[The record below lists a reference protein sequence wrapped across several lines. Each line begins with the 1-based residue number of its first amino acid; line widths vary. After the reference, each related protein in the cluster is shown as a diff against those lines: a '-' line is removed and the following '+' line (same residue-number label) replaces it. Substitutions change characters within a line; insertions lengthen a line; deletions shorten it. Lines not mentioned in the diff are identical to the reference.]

1 MVGLLLSSTRVRLVL
16 FQVLILGLA
25 SLVTS
30 YAIFK
35 LVTVPAQQESDAVLY
50 DQWTK
55 IAGSLQLQAD
65 GSVAYPPGPLPETA
79 GDGQVPIESV
89 VLTKDGVVV
98 RSKTQILPDSYIG
111 RAASALFA
119 GQGGAIADWQDRNGS
134 PRRVYYEQEPVGDQP
149 NQTPVAV
156 LVSRSTAELQATTRR
171 LLLLLAGGGILVTL
185 VGAALAWLLVHRTL
199 RPVRAI
205 ASAARTISDRDLHLR
220 VDVPAPADELGELRA
235 TFNQM
240 LSRLE
245 RSFEGMR
252 RFTADASHELRS
264 PLTVMRTA
272 VDVALARPRSS
283 ADYESVLRS
292 VQSEIAHM
300 ARVLDQ
306 LLLLAQ
312 ADAGSLRP
320 LREPLDVADLL
331 EELSARWR
339 GTAGAKQV
347 QIVAEMP
354 EVGTVSADPDLLKRA
369 LDNLVDNAV
378 RHSPSLGVVKIGAS
392 REDGG
397 WLFEVS
403 DQGPGVPDDLR
414 QAVFERFVRADSVR
428 TRQSGGGAGLGLA
441 LAHAIAQAHGGDLQL
456 ARCAPPGAVF
466 ELRLPAGHIARPP
479 VAGCATPNGPG

>member
-1 MVGLLLSSTRVRLVL
+1 VL

-50 DQWTK
+50 DQWNK

-65 GSVAYPPGPLPETA
+65 GAVAYPPGALPETA
-79 GDGQVPIESV
+79 GDTQVPIEAA
-89 VLTKDGVVV
+89 VLTKDGVVA
-98 RSKTQILPDSYIG
+98 RSKTQILPDSYIVQ
-111 RAASALFA
+111 AASAVFA
-119 GQGGAIADWQDRNGS
+119 GRGGAIVDWHDRSGS
-134 PRRVYYEQEPVGDQP
+134 PRRVYYEQAAVGDQP
-149 NQTPVAV
+149 NQVPVVV
-156 LVSRSTAELQATTRR
+156 LVSRSTAELQATIRR
-171 LLLLLAGGGILVTL
+171 LLLLLAGGGFLVTL
-185 VGAALAWLLVHRTL
+185 VGAGLAWLLVHRTL

-205 ASAARTISDRDLHLR
+205 ATAARTISDRDLHLR
-220 VDVPAPADELGELRA
+220 VEVSAPPDELGELRA

-240 LSRLE
+240 LGRLE

-272 VDVALARPRSS
+272 VDVALARPRAA
-283 ADYESVLRS
+283 ADYQNVLRS
-292 VQSEIAHM
+292 VQSEVAHM

-320 LREPLDVADLL
+320 LCEPLDVADLL

-339 GTAGAKQV
+339 GAADAKQV

-354 EVGTVSADPDLLKRA
+354 DVGTVSADRDLLRRA

-378 RHSPSLGVVKIGAS
+378 RHSPSLGLVKISAS
-392 REDGG
+392 REGAG
-397 WLFEVS
+397 WLFEVA
-403 DQGPGVPDDLR
+403 DQGPGIPDDLR
-414 QAVFERFVRADSVR
+414 EAVFQRFVRADSVR
-428 TRQSGGGAGLGLA
+428 TRQGGGGAGLGLA
-441 LAHAIAQAHGGDLQL
+441 LTDAIAQAHGGDLKL

-466 ELRLPAGHIARPP
+466 ELRLPAGHIA
-479 VAGCATPNGPG
+479 